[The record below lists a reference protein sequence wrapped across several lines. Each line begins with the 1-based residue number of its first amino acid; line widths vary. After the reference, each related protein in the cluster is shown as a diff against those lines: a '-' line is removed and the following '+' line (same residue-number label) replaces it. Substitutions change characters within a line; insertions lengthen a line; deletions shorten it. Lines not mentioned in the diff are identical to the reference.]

1 MSIIDIGDFDYIRTN
16 PIKTML
22 STIKNYFYAVD
33 NRITTFTS

>member
-16 PIKTML
+16 PLKTML

-33 NRITTFTS
+33 NRITTFAS